1 LSDYKL
7 LEKLDEFLAEEEKEF
22 VKRDYFYVSEVG
34 KSKKEIYESLK
45 GLKKKAKTEGRL
57 KRIFDNGDYMHR
69 RFYNYFLQ
77 MGILVACEVKAVN
90 NDLFHGYADAV
101 ISDEKDLWVIDLKS
115 CSQWTFNKLQEAEW
129 NHKLQLMLYM
139 YYLNIAKGKV
149 VYECKDNQSVKEF
162 DIMLDKELIE
172 KVIEEYKQLKDNIN
186 NNVIPA
192 DTPIMIE
199 EIKIHGV

>member
-1 LSDYKL
+1 MVEFVL

-101 ISDEKDLWVIDLKS
+101 ISDEKDLWVVDLKS

-129 NHKLQLMLYM
+129 PHRLQVMIYM
-139 YYLNIAKGKV
+139 YYLNIPKGKV
-149 VYECKDNQSVKEF
+149 IYECKDNQNVKEF
-162 DIMLDKELIE
+162 NVMLDKELIE
-172 KVIEEYKQLKDNIN
+172 KVISEYRILKENIEQ
-186 NNVIPA
+186 NVVPEDA
-192 DTPIMIE
+192 PINLE
-199 EIKIHGV
+199 DIKIHGI